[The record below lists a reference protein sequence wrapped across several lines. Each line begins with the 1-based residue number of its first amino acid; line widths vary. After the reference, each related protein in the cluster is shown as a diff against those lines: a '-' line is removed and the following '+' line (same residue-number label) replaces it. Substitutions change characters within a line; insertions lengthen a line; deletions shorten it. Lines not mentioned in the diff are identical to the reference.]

1 MTSKEEHQDGGKE
14 GEVIDIEE
22 YVKENK
28 PIPQGKAYQ
37 IRIDKT
43 KYIVHVVSM
52 TGRQLLELAGKKP
65 LEQYRIYQKLKGGQ
79 SIEIPYEQSVDFT
92 QNGVERFITLA
103 IEQTEG

>member
-37 IRIDKT
+37 IRID
-43 KYIVHVVSM
+43 
-52 TGRQLLELAGKKP
+52 RQ
-65 LEQYRIYQKLKGGQ
+65 
-79 SIEIPYEQSVDFT
+79 D
-92 QNGVERFITLA
+92 
-103 IEQTEG
+103 